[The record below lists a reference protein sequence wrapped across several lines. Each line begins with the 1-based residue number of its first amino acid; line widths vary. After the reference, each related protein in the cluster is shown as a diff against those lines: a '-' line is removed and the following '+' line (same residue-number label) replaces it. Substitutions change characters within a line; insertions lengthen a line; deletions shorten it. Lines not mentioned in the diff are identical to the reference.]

1 MPHVRAALF
10 GANVGTSRIPR
21 ARTIGLVKQTIFE
34 VEDDRDIAQLV
45 RQHLEGAGFGVR
57 AFPGCPVTPFTC
69 APLSLEVVE
78 TVGLPPE
85 RSDEATAALGGAAP
99 GIPNFCFNG

>member
-1 MPHVRAALF
+1 M
-10 GANVGTSRIPR
+10 
-21 ARTIGLVKQTIFE
+21 KQTIFG

-45 RQHLEGAGFGVR
+45 RHHLEGAGFGVR
-57 AFPGCPVTPFTC
+57 AFAAGSVTPFTC

-85 RSDEATAALGGAAP
+85 RSGEATAALGVATP
-99 GIPNFCFNG
+99 GIPNFCFNC